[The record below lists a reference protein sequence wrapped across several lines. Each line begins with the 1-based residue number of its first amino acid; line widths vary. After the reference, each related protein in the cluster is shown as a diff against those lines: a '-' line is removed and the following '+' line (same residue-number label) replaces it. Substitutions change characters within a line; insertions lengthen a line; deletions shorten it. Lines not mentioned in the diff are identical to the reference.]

1 MYTSCQYHSK
11 YLTIYLITHSTML
24 AGFVSI
30 YHSIRLFL
38 LPVSLSLLT
47 LIFSLSYTYLSPFLC
62 SSLSNFL
69 YSVTMCTTPPSTAYY
84 RVTSRAGKYNC
95 DVIILWAD
103 LASFSLK
110 TITLRSQVHDV
121 PINTYPK
128 RADRSVIDKY
138 WIY

>member
-11 YLTIYLITHSTML
+11 YVTIYLISHSTML
-24 AGFVSI
+24 ACFVSI
-30 YHSIRLFL
+30 YHFL
-38 LPVSLSLLT
+38 RPVSLSLLS
-47 LIFSLSYTYLSPFLC
+47 LIFSLSCTYFSPFLC

-69 YSVTMCTTPPSTAYY
+69 YSVTMCTTPTPTAYY

-103 LASFSLK
+103 LTSFSLK
-110 TITLRSQVHDV
+110 TITLRSQVHNV